1 MKEKNWSTVI
11 FAEGTRA
18 KDGKLKT
25 FQVGGIATLLKAVP
39 EALVVPVAIENSW
52 KMVRYG
58 KFPLSVGEKLKWT
71 VLSPINKTDKNAE
84 EITLAAENAIR
95 QKLNQPL
102 SN

>member
-1 MKEKNWSTVI
+1 
-11 FAEGTRA
+11 
-18 KDGKLKT
+18 
-25 FQVGGIATLLKAVP
+25 
-39 EALVVPVAIENSW
+39 
-52 KMVRYG
+52 MVRYG